1 MYGVATL
8 AVTLVRDGACSHGG
22 ACTCPTARRFVARIT
37 GRLLTTVP
45 IVRRSKSR
53 PDRALLC
60 CELHRRSVR
69 TMRLLAAF
77 VIAHA
82 VLVLS
87 GCGAV
92 RPTVA
97 APVPTA
103 GPSIDTA
110 SPAKAERLDVDTPR
124 TTVAGN
130 TFVAPAGWTI
140 AVRGA
145 ATLLEA
151 PEGGSFIAI
160 VDVRASDANAA
171 VAAAWGAY
179 KPGARWPLKAVTPIA
194 DRDGWTDRRDT
205 ATRRRPTNAAMSTSM
220 SGAPAIYGP

>member
-1 MYGVATL
+1 
-8 AVTLVRDGACSHGG
+8 
-22 ACTCPTARRFVARIT
+22 
-37 GRLLTTVP
+37 
-45 IVRRSKSR
+45 
-53 PDRALLC
+53 
-60 CELHRRSVR
+60 
-69 TMRLLAAF
+69 MRLLAAF

-130 TFVAPAGWTI
+130 TFVAPAGWSI

-151 PEGGSFIAI
+151 PEEGSFIAI
-160 VDVRASDANAA
+160 VDVRATDADAA
-171 VAAAWGAY
+171 VAAAWSAY
-179 KPGARWPLKAVTPIA
+179 KPGAQWPLKAVTPVA
-194 DRDGWTDRRDT
+194 DRDGWTNRSTYNYQTSPNERRDVDVDV
-205 ATRRRPTNAAMSTSM
+205 RRASDIWTVSIVRH
-220 SGAPAIYGP
+220 GPGRR